1 MLDVGDDLA
10 SEYKADAL
18 RFKESKELRSLLVA
32 TVKECAGHT
41 KGYRE
46 FLYQQLTP
54 ILRDFRLHGAGDGDT
69 PNAKIGY
76 MFTEINKGRIEW
88 AMTIFLAWLCVYHED
103 AAAKFY
109 ARANLAEKG
118 KPYRQYRGEA
128 GQWAAARNA
137 AKPPVGPDASANP
150 DPGPILPDDIG
161 QIGEGPAIVAQIPTR
176 APIRFPHPDGIC
188 NASFSPCGK
197 LIVTAGKKAQSGDA
211 GAFVWRI
218 DVSAASQDKRKIAS
232 HSSDILFAGFSPEGR
247 HVISTA
253 ANIAKVS
260 YSTALVEPLF
270 TLRHEK
276 QIALCTYSDDGKRIA
291 TGSWD
296 GTARVWDAQSG
307 KLLKTI
313 RPGVRRNHA
322 VNSAYF
328 SPNGAHLLL
337 GSSDSS
343 ISIWHIGSATRVSNF
358 VSDESD
364 GVCSAIYSR
373 DGKSILTAGPGDGR
387 AYIWDTSS
395 RKITHI
401 FGLDESHEDTI
412 WSAEFNSD
420 GTLVVTAS
428 QDRTAL
434 VWDVGKR
441 VVVARL
447 KHPSPLYAA
456 HFSPDDTQVLT
467 ACDDGCAYLWRVG

>member
-1 MLDVGDDLA
+1 M
-10 SEYKADAL
+10 
-18 RFKESKELRSLLVA
+18 
-32 TVKECAGHT
+32 
-41 KGYRE
+41 
-46 FLYQQLTP
+46 
-54 ILRDFRLHGAGDGDT
+54 
-69 PNAKIGY
+69 
-76 MFTEINKGRIEW
+76 
-88 AMTIFLAWLCVYHED
+88 
-103 AAAKFY
+103 
-109 ARANLAEKG
+109 
-118 KPYRQYRGEA
+118 
-128 GQWAAARNA
+128 
-137 AKPPVGPDASANP
+137 
-150 DPGPILPDDIG
+150 
-161 QIGEGPAIVAQIPTR
+161 AQIPTR
-176 APIRFPHPDGIC
+176 APVRFPHPDGIC

-197 LIVTAGKKAQSGDA
+197 FIVTAGKKAQSGDA
-211 GAFVWRI
+211 GAFVLRI
-218 DVSAASQDKRKIAS
+218 DATAASQDKRKIAS
-232 HSSDILFAGFSPEGR
+232 HSSDILFAGFSPDGR

-296 GTARVWDAQSG
+296 GTARVWDARSG
-307 KLLKTI
+307 KLLNTV
-313 RPGVRRNHA
+313 RPGIKRNHA

-358 VSDESD
+358 VSEESD

-387 AYIWDTSS
+387 AYIWDASS
-395 RKITHI
+395 RKITHV
-401 FGLDESHEDTI
+401 FGRDESHEDTI

-420 GTLVVTAS
+420 ETLVVTAS